1 MIALL
6 FLLPWLG
13 VCIYALWRGGRP
25 EQCVALIFL
34 SAFPA
39 GLAINSIGYRWQGL
53 QLGSFGIDL
62 TMFALLLI
70 IALRANR
77 YWPMGIAAMQLL
89 QVMGHLLKLADPRM
103 MMLLYWLSS
112 VVWAYPMLVLL
123 LLGTIRHRNR
133 EKLLGREASW
143 SNSSRPP
150 GSTTTP
156 SPIP

>member
-6 FLLPWLG
+6 FLILCLG
-13 VCIYALWRGGRP
+13 VCGYALWRGAQP
-25 EQCVALIFL
+25 ERFVAVIFL
-34 SAFPA
+34 AAVPIGSAA
-39 GLAINSIGYRWQGL
+39 YSLGYHWHGLELGL
-53 QLGSFGIDL
+53 FAVDL
-62 TMFALLLI
+62 TMLALLILI
-70 IALRANR
+70 AFRANR
-77 YWPMGIAAMQLL
+77 YWPMGLAAMQLL
-89 QVMGHLLKLADPRM
+89 QVTGHLLKLADPRLNP
-103 MMLLYWLSS
+103 LLYWLSS